1 MENMGK
7 AKKLINRSK
16 LSHYLLFVSLI
27 SLCCLLLSS
36 SSSSSSSSLLH
47 YFNLYLSSL
56 PSQILSHTIDKNCM
70 FLLCN
75 GLLVFVSITRSLS
88 KSDPGDHDRRDDD
101 DDEPLE
107 RSSSIEDTSEQVE
120 AKELNVQVRAT
131 KIDAEME
138 EEEEDE
144 EESKESEVLDLAMKK
159 EEEEE
164 EEEWRENE
172 EILVE
177 ENVEEE
183 DWGLS
188 TEQMNK
194 KFEDFIGRMREDL
207 RIEAKRQIVMAYN

>member
-1 MENMGK
+1 MGK

-47 YFNLYLSSL
+47 YFNLYFSSL

-75 GLLVFVSITRSLS
+75 GLLVFVSITKSLS
-88 KSDPGDHDRRDDD
+88 KSDPRDHDRPVDDD
-101 DDEPLE
+101 NNDQPLE

-120 AKELNVQVRAT
+120 AKELNIQVRT
-131 KIDAEME
+131 TEIEAEM

-144 EESKESEVLDLAMKK
+144 EESKESEVLGLDLKK
-159 EEEEE
+159 EEEE
-164 EEEWRENE
+164 WWENE

-194 KFEDFIGRMREDL
+194 KFEDFIRRMREDL
-207 RIEAKRQIVMAYN
+207 RLEAKRQIVMAYN